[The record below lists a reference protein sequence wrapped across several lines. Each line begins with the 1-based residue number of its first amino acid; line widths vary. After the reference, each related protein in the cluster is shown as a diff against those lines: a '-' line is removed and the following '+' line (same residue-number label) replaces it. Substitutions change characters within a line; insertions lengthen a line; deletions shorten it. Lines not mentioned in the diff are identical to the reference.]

1 MPIVLLLPREIFVDK
16 VKGDSVVLLY
26 SMYGDN
32 DQLWNIII
40 MRCVLGSFKFSIAY
54 YRAASI
60 LLIASYYTY
69 QGPTLTHA
77 MLI

>member
-1 MPIVLLLPREIFVDK
+1 MLLLPREIFVDK

-54 YRAASI
+54 YRSA
-60 LLIASYYTY
+60 
-69 QGPTLTHA
+69 
-77 MLI
+77 

>member
-1 MPIVLLLPREIFVDK
+1 MLLLPREIFVDK

-54 YRAASI
+54 YSFNFAN
-60 LLIASYYTY
+60 LQVYYVPATI
-69 QGPTLTHA
+69 T
-77 MLI
+77 